1 MPTFCSSCLV
11 VDGTVDGKDD
21 NEEKT
26 RWSKSTFGANKLLH
40 ISGEGSTQKELVK
53 CREKS

>member
-26 RWSKSTFGANKLLH
+26 RCSKSTFGANKLLH